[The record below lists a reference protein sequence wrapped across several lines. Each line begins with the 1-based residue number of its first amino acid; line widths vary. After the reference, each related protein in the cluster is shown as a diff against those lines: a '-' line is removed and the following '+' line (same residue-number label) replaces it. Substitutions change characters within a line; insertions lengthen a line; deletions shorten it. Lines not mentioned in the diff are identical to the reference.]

1 LLGVQLG
8 LTVVVT
14 DIVPVLLGVNV
25 PLTLDEAEGDI
36 VTDGVTV
43 REIVPVVETE
53 GVGHDEIEAE
63 NDPDAVKLDVTDTV
77 TDGVTEG
84 VPDMELLPLGDE
96 VTESVTGPVP
106 VTEWEGVLLGDTL
119 MELDPVKEGEGEG
132 DGTGVMIKTRP
143 WLPGI
148 TGPVD
153 PGRTP
158 PVPIPGREGFG
169 GSQPFITA

>member
-53 GVGHDEIEAE
+53 GVG
-63 NDPDAVKLDVTDTV
+63 
-77 TDGVTEG
+77 
-84 VPDMELLPLGDE
+84 
-96 VTESVTGPVP
+96 
-106 VTEWEGVLLGDTL
+106 
-119 MELDPVKEGEGEG
+119 
-132 DGTGVMIKTRP
+132 
-143 WLPGI
+143 
-148 TGPVD
+148 
-153 PGRTP
+153 
-158 PVPIPGREGFG
+158 
-169 GSQPFITA
+169 